1 MSVRNVLSPLAGRIE
16 SLPCTHAVGAEPP
29 VPKPDILTAIKS
41 VAPFVASIGPSFE
54 ALTLQ
59 KNPNQSIFQFLMGGE
74 GSEYYRWQL
83 RALKAAK
90 KDQSGL
96 AIGQRTRP
104 LTVGDRGLLLG
115 EEGAAAAAGSAG
127 QSAPKN
133 FSVSDIAGVYLSIP
147 SQQASYK

>member
-1 MSVRNVLSPLAGRIE
+1 MPRPE
-16 SLPCTHAVGAEPP
+16 
-29 VPKPDILTAIKS
+29 ILTAIKS

-54 ALTLQ
+54 ALALQ
-59 KNPNQSIFQFLMGGE
+59 KNPNQPAFQFLAGGE
-74 GSEYYRWQL
+74 GSDYYCWQL

-115 EEGAAAAAGSAG
+115 EEGAAAAALPAN
-127 QSAPKN
+127 QAHPKNTSAPE
-133 FSVSDIAGVYLSIP
+133 IAGELLCLAWSACLYAGVTPGL
-147 SQQASYK
+147 